1 MRSKRAAMEMS
12 VGTIVTIVLLMS
24 VLVLGIFLIRNIFG
38 GSKDAIDSVNSQV
51 QSEINKLFAEE
62 GKKLVVYPTS
72 REISLKQGKSGGF
85 GFSVKNIEQG
95 GLPIK
100 YSYVVESSEETLRKC
115 GLTKPQADDFI
126 ELGAA
131 DSFELG
137 SGDSLDSAIMV
148 KYYIPESAPLC
159 LIRYNVKVKD
169 ETNNKPYTSIS
180 VDLEIK

>member
-1 MRSKRAAMEMS
+1 MRSKIAAMEMS

-85 GFSVKNIEQG
+85 GFSVRNTNQG
-95 GLPIK
+95 GD
-100 YSYVVESSEETLRKC
+100 VVNYIYTVTASQENLDKC
-115 GLTKPQADDFI
+115 GLSEKQANDLI
-126 ELGAA
+126 ELGAS
-131 DSFELG
+131 DDFELG
-137 SGDSLDSAIMV
+137 SGDYLENAILV
-148 KYYIPESAPLC
+148 KYYIPEAAPLC
-159 LIRYNVKVKD
+159 LTRYNLEVD
-169 ETNNKPYTSIS
+169 EKESGKPYASITI
-180 VDLEIK
+180 DLEIK